1 MGGFAMK
8 WKKIVST
15 LLVCASI
22 AVSATGCG
30 NVKENVDS
38 KDVQETKKTETSAAE
53 QAEGEKHDPVTL
65 RFSWWG
71 GDARHEATLAVIDQ
85 FQKLYP
91 WITIEAEYSAFD
103 GYREKKMTEFASGT
117 APDIFQIETGSG
129 PEYQTKGV
137 LYNLSETK
145 IDWSNFDKNFLVNNG
160 QFGTGKQYGI
170 PVGQAGSALIVNKT
184 LADKIGIDFSKD
196 YDWNQ
201 LIEWGK
207 KVQAYDPETYLL
219 SVNTRFGAAFMLRTW
234 SRQMNGKAI
243 IDEDLN
249 LNMTEKQFE
258 ECFTFIKSLYDNN
271 VCAPASYKTAFGEA
285 DQEDP
290 NWIAGKYVATVTYTS
305 MADVLQAAN
314 DSVEYIAGNMPTMK
328 NGVSDGWF
336 NDCPGYMGIYAKS
349 EHPEEAALF
358 LDYFFN
364 NDKAIETLGTV
375 RSVPPTSKAK
385 EICEKTGS
393 LNPLSKMAVEV
404 SMKYNGISDSGKTT
418 TSEVEAILRDSFENI
433 SYGAKTPAEEAKEV
447 VALLNDYI
455 ATQK

>member
-1 MGGFAMK
+1 MK

-22 AVSATGCG
+22 ALSVAGCG
-30 NVKENVDS
+30 NAKENVDS
-38 KDVQETKKTETSAAE
+38 KDVQETKNTETSAAE
-53 QAEGEKHDPVTL
+53 TAGGEKHDPVTL

-129 PEYQTKGV
+129 PEYRSQGV
-137 LYNLSETK
+137 LHNLSETK
-145 IDWSNFDKNFLVNNG
+145 IDWSNFDETFLVNNG
-160 QFGTGKQYGI
+160 QFGTGKQYAI

-184 LADKIGIDFSKD
+184 LADKIGIDFSTD

-219 SVNTRFGAAFMLRTW
+219 SINTRYGAAFMLRTW
-234 SRQMNGKAI
+234 CRQMNGKAI
-243 IDEDLN
+243 IDENLN

-314 DSVEYIAGNMPTMK
+314 DSVEYIAGSMPTMK

-349 EHPEEAALF
+349 EHPEEAAMF

-364 NDKAIETLGTV
+364 NEKAVETLGTV
-375 RSVPPTSKAK
+375 RSVPPTNKAK

-404 SMKYNGISDSGKTT
+404 SMKYNGVSDSGKTT
-418 TSEVEAILRDSFENI
+418 TSEVEAILRDSYENI